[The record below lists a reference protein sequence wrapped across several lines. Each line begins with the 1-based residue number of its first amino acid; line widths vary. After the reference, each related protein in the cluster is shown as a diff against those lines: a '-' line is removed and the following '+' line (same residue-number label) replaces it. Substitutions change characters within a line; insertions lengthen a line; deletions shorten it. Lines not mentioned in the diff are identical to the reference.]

1 MAKLEYPL
9 EEILSIKRKRVDEA
23 LEELKRKELAHQHE
37 KEILAQKEAERDKVL
52 NHRNDKLQQLRDT
65 LDHETRSTKVQQMKA
80 YLKIVKEKLIVEE
93 KKVEDQKEQVEIART
108 NVEIAKEELRLRR
121 KEVDKLEK
129 HREEWFKKA
138 KKEQAIAE
146 EKEMDEMG
154 SIMFLSQ
161 MRQRK

>member
-9 EEILSIKRKRVDEA
+9 EEILSLKRKRVDEA
-23 LEELKRKELAHQHE
+23 LDELHRKELALQHE

-52 NHRNDKLQQLRDT
+52 NHRNAKLQQLRDT
-65 LDHETRSTKVQQMKA
+65 LDHETSSTKVQQMKA
-80 YLKIVKEKLIVEE
+80 YLKIVKEKLVVEE
-93 KKVEDQKEQVEIART
+93 KKVADQNEQVEIAKT
-108 NVEIAKEELRLRR
+108 NVEIAKEELRKRR

-129 HREEWFKKA
+129 HREEWLKKA
-138 KKEQAIAE
+138 KKELAVEE